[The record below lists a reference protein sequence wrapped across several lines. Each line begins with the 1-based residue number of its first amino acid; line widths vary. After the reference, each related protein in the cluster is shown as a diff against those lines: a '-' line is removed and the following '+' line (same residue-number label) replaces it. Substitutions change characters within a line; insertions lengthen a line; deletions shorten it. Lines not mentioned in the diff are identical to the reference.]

1 MKSTET
7 GPERNPEAL
16 GGRGFYGFVRC
27 FSLLLAVLMAA
38 VLASCQSDP
47 PAPAASANMTAIPMN
62 PGTADYATNLL
73 QEGDVISITF
83 QYATNFNAVQK
94 ITLDGQLNLD
104 SAGVVKAAG
113 KTSFELQNELSKIY
127 KLQQQ
132 GDTVTVKLVSAVAR
146 VYVSGAVF
154 RPGPVVM
161 ERPLTALEAVME
173 AGGFDATRAK
183 LSGVTVLRIESGR
196 QKAYHVNLERVIDG
210 GEETPFYL
218 RPFDIVHVPSK
229 TFNF

>member
-1 MKSTET
+1 MKSSETE
-7 GPERNPEAL
+7 PEREPRAL
-16 GGRGFYGFVRC
+16 GRRSFCGFTRGIGLF
-27 FSLLLAVLMAA
+27 LAVLMAA
-38 VLASCQSDP
+38 ILAGCQSDP
-47 PAPAASANMTAIPMN
+47 PAPAGSANMAAAAPS

-73 QEGDVISITF
+73 HEGDIVSITF

-94 ITLDGQLNLD
+94 ITLDGLLNLD

-113 KTSFELQNELSKIY
+113 KTPFELQNELSKIY

-132 GDTVTVKLVSAVAR
+132 GDTVTVKLVSAVSR

-196 QKAYHVNLERVIDG
+196 EKAYHVNLERVLDG
-210 GEETPFYL
+210 GDETPFYL